1 MKTRKAGI
9 KIKKIKGYSVICVPT
24 ASQICMVR
32 AVVHSGYIYETKEN
46 LGIFHLLEHV
56 LVNAWDR
63 CKKNCI
69 LYWEKQGCVLN
80 ANTQETTMN
89 YFVKGLPDMLEDMIA
104 YIASITTD
112 AMLHNSVIETE
123 KKAVYSELINE
134 QSSPLNRLE
143 NVFNQSFYT
152 IEGLRFI
159 SDTQTQ
165 LKRLSSFTQ
174 TDLYD
179 MYHKVFTPANVLFVV
194 YGQLSYDKVH
204 RCFSKHLVYR
214 PPVVVPSLPCFSF
227 HHQFLYT
234 PRKQPNINMKLGF
247 PLSRMLLCDELFSII
262 MKNVLFLELRSKHNL
277 IYSVEC
283 SVTKNHCN
291 SVFTIEINCVPS
303 NFKRIVEILLSTL
316 QYYQTHKLSKE
327 LLNGSKRK
335 LLYHYHTLYEYDIYY
350 ASYLYDKQSILTK
363 QQLIQQ
369 NAAFSEHHFHTIMNQ
384 DLRLEH
390 STLVYQGPTD
400 LKLTWKSFM

>member
-1 MKTRKAGI
+1 MKTRKVGI
-9 KIKKIKGYSVICVPT
+9 KIKKVQGYSVVCVPA
-24 ASQICMVR
+24 ASPICMVR
-32 AVVHSGYIYETKEN
+32 AVVHSGYIYETHAN
-46 LGIFHLLEHV
+46 LGVFHLLEHV

-89 YFVKGLPDMLEDMIA
+89 YFVKGLPDMVEDMIA
-104 YIASITTD
+104 YIASITTNAVLYD
-112 AMLHNSVIETE
+112 SIIETE

-143 NVFNQSFYT
+143 NRFNQLFYT
-152 IEGLRFI
+152 TEGLQFI

-165 LKRLSSFTQ
+165 LKRLDSFTKK
-174 TDLYD
+174 DLYD

-194 YGQLSYDKVH
+194 YGTFSYDKVH
-204 RCFSKHLVYR
+204 RCFSKHLVHH
-214 PPVVVPSLPCFSF
+214 PPVELPSLPCFSF
-227 HHQFLYT
+227 QHQFLYL
-234 PRKQPNINMKLGF
+234 PSKYPNINMKLGF
-247 PLSRMLLCDELFSII
+247 PLSRMLSCSELFSII

-283 SVTKNHCN
+283 NVMTNHCN
-291 SVFTIEINCVPS
+291 SVFTIELDCVPA
-303 NFKRIVEILLSTL
+303 NFKRIVELILSTL
-316 QYYQTHKLSKE
+316 RYYQTHTLSKD

-350 ASYLYDKQSILTK
+350 ASYLYDKQSVLTK
-363 QQLIQQ
+363 SQLIKK
-369 NAAFSEHHFHTIMNQ
+369 NAAFSEHHFHTIMNK
-384 DLRLEH
+384 DILLEH
-390 STLVYQGPTD
+390 CTMVYQGPTD
-400 LKLTWKSFM
+400 LKLTWNSFT